1 MPVTIHVT
9 SNGFS
14 SLFQEWTGPNG
25 TGVNVKPIGPVSY
38 SSSDP
43 SVATVDP
50 ATGAG
55 MGVAVGTATIMASDA
70 GNGLSASD
78 TVVVIA
84 DSAISATLML
94 TANP

>member
-9 SNGFS
+9 STGFS
-14 SLFQEWTGPNG
+14 SNFQEWTGASG
-25 TGVNVKPIGPVSY
+25 TGANVKPIGPVSFV
-38 SSSDP
+38 SSDP
-43 SVATVDP
+43 AIATVDP

-55 MGVAVGTATIMASDA
+55 GGVAPGTATITATDA

-78 TVVVIA
+78 TVIVIA
-84 DSAISATLML
+84 DPAVSATLAL